1 MQDNLEF
8 QPMTKKELLNK
19 FRIFGRLTV
28 KTTIWEILKESR
40 DIPLK
45 EAKNIKGLKASEVK
59 KVHEHF
65 A

>member
-8 QPMTKKELLNK
+8 EPMTKQELLNK

-28 KTTIWEILKESR
+28 KRTIWEVLKESR
-40 DIPLK
+40 SIPMK
-45 EAKNIKGLKASEVK
+45 EAKNIKALKSSEVK

>member
-1 MQDNLEF
+1 MHENLEF
-8 QPMTKKELLNK
+8 EPMTKQELLNK

-28 KTTIWEILKESR
+28 KRTIWEILKESR
-40 DIPLK
+40 SIPMK
-45 EAKNIKGLKASEVK
+45 EAKNIKALKSSEVK